1 MFNGLIRSIRTIIC
15 FFCLM
20 LFMPFIFFLNII
32 SFFVIIDVLLLS
44 CYHMPITIFFLLL
57 NKMFDIKKLSCILLL
72 YNYIKNNFYDKFFI
86 KSDDIHDL
94 RCEFAWLT

>member
-1 MFNGLIRSIRTIIC
+1 
-15 FFCLM
+15 
-20 LFMPFIFFLNII
+20 
-32 SFFVIIDVLLLS
+32 
-44 CYHMPITIFFLLL
+44 MPITIFFLLL